1 MTLARQNNLD
11 RADHVVLSTQT
22 ADSPAGRHVFVVQ
35 GELNNPAHLRA
46 HMPTDVAVQTP
57 VEQSLQRLE
66 IANTDRQQA
75 LVQSQQQEMDNRVRE
90 GSAMRMG

>member
-1 MTLARQNNLD
+1 
-11 RADHVVLSTQT
+11 
-22 ADSPAGRHVFVVQ
+22 
-35 GELNNPAHLRA
+35 
-46 HMPTDVAVQTP
+46 MPTDVAVQTP

>member
-1 MTLARQNNLD
+1 RPPSSAININRRPLVLA
-11 RADHVVLSTQT
+11 
-22 ADSPAGRHVFVVQ
+22 GI
-35 GELNNPAHLRA
+35 ELRGVDT

>member
-1 MTLARQNNLD
+1 TSQQRSTLQP
-11 RADHVVLSTQT
+11 RALSVITGT
-22 ADSPAGRHVFVVQ
+22 DDGGRSQ

-90 GSAMRMG
+90 GSAMRIG